1 MEVNKVVYNGRTLV
15 DLTNDTV
22 APETL
27 AEGVTAHDAS
37 GREVTGIMP
46 VTTVLYTPQSL
57 TEEQKAQAR
66 TNQGVVGTV
75 TPQDYGAKGNG
86 TTDDTAAFQNALA
99 NNRVVFVP
107 GGTYK
112 LSGELV
118 IRDNCQLE
126 FAQDAVLNFAQTSGN
141 CISMKMSASIVGNHA
156 TISVPYTFSGK
167 VINID
172 GGLNSRTDEV
182 PPFTKWDPMFKSAR
196 YITDLNIVKPDTRGF
211 YYSMDG
217 KCSGIA
223 VYLCADASDPSTFIW
238 GADLARLRICGAFTY
253 GVFAESFRSGEDG
266 WIHQLRL
273 DAFID
278 GAEVALY
285 FKNIEHAY
293 AAVKVLPRRAY
304 TTTGEYI
311 PYAKWGIC
319 LENSRDINLL
329 GSRVMDWDSTYSLWT
344 EGGIN
349 QHIALIG
356 NCKDVKLEDHHY
368 HGRPDYDIRS
378 LIYTDTPENLE
389 SVSILEEPITRW
401 FKPVEGI
408 PCFDDGFTQKQLATT
423 DNIQEI
429 VDGQRVSNFTN
440 VLSAAIDTDGTVFN
454 GIGYAKYGYRLNAD
468 GSVTAYPYCG
478 CTGFIPVK
486 QNDVIYVKGFKIP
499 DVLEADGGTYGWPVV
514 VSYDSSFAVMAYRTG
529 KNIKTEDYFFKY
541 EAEEDGFKL
550 TVKQRSTVAYVR
562 FGYSREN
569 MGNYPVI
576 SINNEITYS
585 QIGYLQDGIKV
596 KPENVE
602 GLSEILGSYINDIDA
617 LLGGG

>member
-1 MEVNKVVYNGRTLV
+1 
-15 DLTNDTV
+15 
-22 APETL
+22 
-27 AEGVTAHDAS
+27 
-37 GREVTGIMP
+37 MP

-75 TPQDYGAKGNG
+75 TPQDYGAEGNG

-238 GADLARLRICGAFTY
+238 GADLARLRICGAFSY
-253 GVFAESFRSGEDG
+253 GIFAESFREGEEG
-266 WIHQLRL
+266 WIHQLRV

-278 GAEVALY
+278 AAEVALY
-285 FKNIEHAY
+285 FKNIESCY

-304 TTTGEYI
+304 TTSGEYI

-319 LENSRDINLL
+319 LENCSCINLL

-356 NCKDVKLEDHHY
+356 KCLDVKLDDNNY
-368 HGRPDYDIRS
+368 YGRPNYDIRS
-378 LIYTDTPENLE
+378 LIYTDTPSNLD

-401 FKPVEGI
+401 FKPVGED
-408 PCFDDGFTQKQLATT
+408 PYFNDGFSVKQLATT
-423 DNIQEI
+423 ENLREI
-429 VDGQRVSNFTN
+429 ADTQRVANFTN
-440 VLSAAIDTDGTVFN
+440 VLPAAIDTDRSVFM
-454 GIGYAKYGYRLNAD
+454 GKGYVKYGYRLCGD
-468 GSVTAYPYCG
+468 GSLLADVYCG

-486 QNDVIYVKGFKIP
+486 QNDVIYVKGLKIP
-499 DVLEADGGTYGWPVV
+499 DVLAADGGEYGYPVV
-514 VSYDSSFAVMAYRTG
+514 VSYDSSFAYQAHRTG
-529 KNIKTEDYFFKY
+529 KNVKIENYYFKY
-541 EAEEDGFKL
+541 EAMDDGFKL
-550 TVKQRSTVAYVR
+550 TVKERSTVAYVR
-562 FGYSREN
+562 FSYPREN
-569 MGNYPVI
+569 IGNYPIV

-585 QIGYLQDGIKV
+585 QVGYLEDGIKV
-596 KPENVE
+596 KTENVE
-602 GLSEILGSYINDIDA
+602 GLSEILGSYIDDVDA
-617 LLGGG
+617 LLGGDA